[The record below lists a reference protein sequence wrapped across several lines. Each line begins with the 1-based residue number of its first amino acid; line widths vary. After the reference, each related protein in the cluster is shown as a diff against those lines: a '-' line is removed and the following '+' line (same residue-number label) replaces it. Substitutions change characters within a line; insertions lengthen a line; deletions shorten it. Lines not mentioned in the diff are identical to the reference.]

1 MVFPHAV
8 NTPLRIAL
16 PAGLSMLLGV
26 AALLAGCAS
35 EPRVEGPRVTVPSFT
50 ANTDPDPAVRQAA
63 PVAIPDIR
71 CERQQGGLIRGPV
84 DRRQLALV
92 FTAHEFGEGG
102 GTILDEL
109 RRHHAKGSFFVTGV
123 YLAQPG
129 NQALLRRIVNEG
141 HYLGPHS
148 DQHLLYCSWEKPPKL
163 LVTPD
168 QFRADLGANLDKLTA
183 LGVQRHQVR
192 FFLPPFEHY
201 NQAIAA
207 WTSGLGLRLVNF
219 TPGTRANADYTE
231 EGAPNFV
238 SSQAIFDSIVACER
252 EDPHGLN
259 GYLLLLHLG
268 AGPKRAD
275 KFHTRFG
282 ALLDSLAGRGYQF
295 VRVDELFGPPA
306 TTP

>member
-1 MVFPHAV
+1 
-8 NTPLRIAL
+8 
-16 PAGLSMLLGV
+16 MLLGV
-26 AALLAGCAS
+26 AALLAWRAR
-35 EPRVEGPRVTVPSFT
+35 EPQVEGSRLRMPQST
-50 ANTDPDPAVRQAA
+50 ATNARDRAVGPAA
-63 PVAIPDIR
+63 PAAIRDIR
-71 CERQQGGLIRGPV
+71 GERWQGGLIRGPT

-109 RRHHAKGSFFVTGV
+109 GRHHAKGSFFVTGV
-123 YLAQPG
+123 YLAQQD

-148 DQHLLYCSWEKPPKL
+148 DQHLLYCSWENPPRL

-168 QFRADLGANLDKLTA
+168 QFQADLDANLNKLTA
-183 LGVQRHQVR
+183 LGVQRRQVR

-201 NQAIAA
+201 NQEIAA
-207 WTSGLGLRLVNF
+207 WTSGQGLRLVNF

-268 AGPKRAD
+268 AGPKRTD
-275 KFHTRFG
+275 KFHARFG